1 MTADTRHGLDFR
13 PPPSRKPPA
22 PRHRRHAKLSGAK
35 LAVGGLVL
43 ALLVIAVVLFVHH
56 REAAHKPVP
65 PPPRTTLTTVT
76 ATQGDIGIY
85 LDSIGTI
92 TPVYTAAITSQVVG
106 TIVAVHYA
114 EGQRVKKGD
123 PLLDIDARP
132 YEATLLQA
140 QGALSRDQ
148 NLLAQASMDLE
159 RYREAWSKNA
169 IAKQQLDDQE
179 KVVLQ
184 DEGTVK
190 NDQGTVQYAQVQ
202 VDFCHIR
209 APIDG
214 RVGLRLVDP
223 GNLVQATGTTTL
235 AVVTQLEPITAIF
248 TVAEDSL
255 AKVTTKLA
263 AGAKLTV
270 DAYDRTGQKK
280 IATGTLITVDNQ
292 IDTTTGTVKARALFA
307 NADDALF
314 PNQFVNTRL
323 LLTTLHDATLV
334 PHSAIQQN
342 GDSSFVY
349 VIDGGQAHNRPV
361 KPGATENGITQ
372 VDGLSPGD
380 VLANSSFDKLHDG
393 ALVTVAAAPPGQAA
407 PPPASQA
414 P

>member
-1 MTADTRHGLDFR
+1 MNSEPSDSPIPPHHQLPEHAGERSPRKHRVWAWIVVFLVFGILIWVVWHHKSAAADAGGRRGMMGGPVATITAKATEGDIG
-13 PPPSRKPPA
+13 
-22 PRHRRHAKLSGAK
+22 
-35 LAVGGLVL
+35 VYQ
-43 ALLVIAVVLFVHH
+43 
-56 REAAHKPVP
+56 EAIG
-65 PPPRTTLTTVT
+65 TVT
-76 ATQGDIGIY
+76 A
-85 LDSIGTI
+85 
-92 TPVYTAAITSQVVG
+92 VHTAQIVSQVTGV
-106 TIVAVHYA
+106 VESVHYKEGQLVQRGTPLVDIDPRQYAATLKQA
-114 EGQRVKKGD
+114 EG
-123 PLLDIDARP
+123 
-132 YEATLLQA
+132 
-140 QGALSRDQ
+140 ALERDQ
-148 NLLAQASMDLE
+148 GVLAQAEMDLA
-159 RYREAWSKNA
+159 RYQAAWARNA
-169 IAKQQLDDQE
+169 IAKQTLDDQE
-179 KVVLQ
+179 KIVEQ
-184 DEGTVK
+184 DKGTVK